1 MVKVLL
7 TFKELQAEEQVDELR
22 QCYPSVTFVNPST
35 RDEENREVVD
45 ADAIIGWP
53 TNEQVRLAD
62 KLRWVHV
69 SSAGID
75 PIKEIPELIHNDVTL
90 TNGRGSF
97 GNCIADHCFAMI
109 LAFTRQLHELRDD
122 QRASIWSGRERGP
135 QMRELSDATLGIV
148 GLGNI
153 GAEIAHRAVG
163 FRMNI
168 VAVDLN
174 PAAQAPGV
182 EQAWCLDRLDELL
195 QVSDYVAVS
204 VPRTRET
211 IGLIDARRLAL
222 MKPSSYLAVV
232 SRGRIVEEQALIT
245 ALQEGRLAGAGLDV
259 TATEPLPADSP
270 LWQLPNVIITP
281 HVSGAA
287 TQTGDRRKKLLLENL
302 RRFVAGETL
311 LNICDKAAGF

>member
-7 TFKELQAEEQVDELR
+7 TGGLGQEWSDELQRHFPDVSFVSPDAEQEQV
-22 QCYPSVTFVNPST
+22 
-35 RDEENREVVD
+35 REVVD
-45 ADAIIGWP
+45 ADAMIGWP
-53 TNEQVRLAD
+53 TSEHLAAAR

-75 PIKEIPELIHNDVTL
+75 PITSVPELIQSDIIL
-90 TNGRGSF
+90 TNGRGSA
-97 GNCIADHCFAMI
+97 GGAIADHCFALI
-109 LAFTRQLHELRDD
+109 LAFTRQLPGFTED
-122 QRASIWSGRERGP
+122 QQAKVWGRSARAP

-153 GAEIAHRAVG
+153 GGEIARRGAG

-174 PAAQAPGV
+174 PAARAPGV
-182 EQAWCLDRLDELL
+182 ERVWGLDRLDELM
-195 QVSDYVAVS
+195 QVSDYLAVS

-211 IGLIDARRLAL
+211 IGLIDSRRLAL
-222 MKPSSYLAVV
+222 MKSSSFLVVV
-232 SRGRIVEEQALIT
+232 SRGRIVEEEALIV

-270 LWQLPNVIITP
+270 LWELPNVILTP
-281 HVSGAA
+281 HVSGHAA
-287 TQTGDRRKKLLLENL
+287 QTRERGRKILFENL
-302 RRFVAGETL
+302 RRFVAGESL
-311 LNICDKAAGF
+311 LNVSDKEAGF